1 MKEVPQKTAYV
12 VIDPAWGEPEII
24 DEGSA
29 QGAEV
34 LKAKLTALGL
44 NMEAEHA

>member
-24 DEGSA
+24 
-29 QGAEV
+29 
-34 LKAKLTALGL
+34 LGL